1 MQAQLNPRIINIL
14 LKQQSELHKNNLDG
28 KLSLLYKYYIGIKNI
43 WNKINLHLK

>member
-28 KLSLLYKYYIGIKNI
+28 KFCKSNI
-43 WNKINLHLK
+43 N

>member
-28 KLSLLYKYYIGIKNI
+28 KHLCYL
-43 WNKINLHLK
+43 KILA

>member
-28 KLSLLYKYYIGIKNI
+28 KHFYLIL
-43 WNKINLHLK
+43 